1 MFNSLEI
8 KHLEQLKGLIAT
20 APTEEKARMVLESYT
35 LEQLE
40 KVVNYLGVF
49 VLSGQS
55 EDGYREAILW
65 VTYKGL
71 QPV

>member
-8 KHLEQLKGLIAT
+8 KHLEQLKRLMAT

-35 LEQLE
+35 FEQLE

-49 VLSGQS
+49 VLAGQS
-55 EDGYREAILW
+55 EDSYREAILW

>member
-8 KHLEQLKGLIAT
+8 KHLEQLKRLMAT

-35 LEQLE
+35 FEQLE

-49 VLSGQS
+49 VLAGQS
-55 EDGYREAILW
+55 EDSYREAILW
-65 VTYKGL
+65 ATYKGL